1 MKYFESLP
9 KILSRKDNISTI
21 KTNLMARSSI
31 IPTLLS
37 NPLVFY
43 SYDVQDDDTPE
54 IIAYKY
60 SGNVYRYWIFL
71 FANQIIN
78 PQWDWPMRSN
88 VFNDYIEKKYPNI
101 DVYTTLDH
109 YEKIVTTTD
118 NETNTETTEVFTISF
133 EEFNS
138 ITPEV
143 VNFKT
148 NTIDCKI
155 STTTRAVNVYEM
167 EHEKNEAKRNIKIL
181 NSNYVPQ
188 LEKELQNIFKK

>member
-1 MKYFESLP
+1 
-9 KILSRKDNISTI
+9 
-21 KTNLMARSSI
+21 
-31 IPTLLS
+31 
-37 NPLVFY
+37 
-43 SYDVQDDDTPE
+43 
-54 IIAYKY
+54 
-60 SGNVYRYWIFL
+60 
-71 FANQIIN
+71 
-78 PQWDWPMRSN
+78 
-88 VFNDYIEKKYPNI
+88 
-101 DVYTTLDH
+101 
-109 YEKIVTTTD
+109 VTTTD
-118 NETNTETTEVFTISF
+118 NETNTETTEVFTISL

-167 EHEKNEAKRNIKIL
+167 EYEKNEAKRNIKIL